1 MSATGIDITL
11 ILKPS
16 PTVNNRIWLAFRKS
30 EKQQPK
36 IKQILE
42 LYQLQ

>member
-16 PTVNNRIWLAFRKS
+16 PTVNNRILLAFTKS

-36 IKQILE
+36 IKQTIE